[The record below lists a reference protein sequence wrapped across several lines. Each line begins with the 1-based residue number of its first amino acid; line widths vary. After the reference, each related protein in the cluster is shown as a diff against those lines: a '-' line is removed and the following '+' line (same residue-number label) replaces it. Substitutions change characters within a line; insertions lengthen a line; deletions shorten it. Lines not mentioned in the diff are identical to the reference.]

1 MAGGAGRGKMRRGLL
16 AASAIV
22 ALAIGLALL
31 ADAGRPRVIRRPAAG
46 GRPVLLVAD
55 FVNRTGR
62 GGLTPLTDAFT
73 AAVRAR
79 LSRAPD
85 GIFEVSPRRLRP
97 VLGERERALGLA
109 GIAAR
114 LGADYVL
121 VGSLEAGAGRPLGP
135 GSSWAPLG
143 PAPEAEATPEGE
155 AIRLEVLLVRNVER
169 PEVFAERFPLA
180 SAAPDEPERERIARV
195 VADRIALSLR
205 RP

>member
-1 MAGGAGRGKMRRGLL
+1 MAGGADGGKMRRGLL

-22 ALAIGLALL
+22 SLALALALV
-31 ADAGRPRVIRRPAAG
+31 AVAGRPRLIRRPAAG
-46 GRPVLLVAD
+46 SRPVLLVPD
-55 FVNRTGR
+55 FVNRTGN
-62 GGLTPLTDAFT
+62 GDLTPLADALT

-79 LSRAPD
+79 LAADRE

-97 VLGERERALGLA
+97 VLGEREREVGLA

-121 VGSLEAGAGRPLGP
+121 AGSLEAGVGRPLGP

-143 PAPEAEATPEGE
+143 PAAGDGE
-155 AIRLEVLLVRNVER
+155 PIRLEVLLVRNVER
-169 PEVFAERFPLA
+169 PQVYAERFPLGA
-180 SAAPDEPERERIARV
+180 PEAGVSARERISRL

-205 RP
+205 LP